1 MARDNGN
8 GAVAKDAVQLKQRL
22 IAFLERNIQ
31 KHKDIRRELYG
42 YLKQVKAVDAEDHR
56 DARRKYAV
64 LKGISRAA
72 QTLVVRNLPLL
83 ERVKIVCR
91 ARNYELPTAV
101 AEAIAA
107 REETLN
113 RQFAEIR
120 QQSIRAAAKDWLAR
134 FWVEPILHRFADRYL
149 PALDDGEE
157 QDAFLAW
164 LDDFTQ
170 QKLAELTERV
180 RRWQRYLEGRP
191 ATAPQK
197 EGVPDT
203 ENEQD
208 EIETEPEFGD
218 FEIPF

>member
-31 KHKDIRRELYG
+31 QHKDIRRELYG
-42 YLKQVKAVDAEDHR
+42 YLKQVKAVDAEDYR
-56 DARRKYAV
+56 DARRKYAM
-64 LKGISRAA
+64 LKGISRAV

-83 ERVKIVCR
+83 ERVRVVCR

-107 REETLN
+107 HEETFN
-113 RQFAEIR
+113 RQFAGI
-120 QQSIRAAAKDWLAR
+120 QQRSIRAAAKDWLVR

-149 PALDDGEE
+149 PALDDSEE
-157 QDAFLAW
+157 QDAFLSW

-180 RRWQRYLEGRP
+180 RRWQRYLEKR
-191 ATAPQK
+191 AIVAPQQ
-197 EGVPDT
+197 ESAAFAAGDEEEAEPD
-203 ENEQD
+203 
-208 EIETEPEFGD
+208 FGD